1 VLEAR
6 RRPGKIIA
14 QRLGIAALAV
24 AAVLAAGVPAVRAQ
38 FNRRGRFIGGPVLAG
53 SNGINPLFQVA
64 PGLTLQQWAFNNAVA
79 ARSMRG
85 FVPFRG
91 VNPFFNPFINPALNP
106 LLNPSGNNSF
116 NLSSNRSLNVSLNS
130 SLNPF
135 LNTSLKESLNRSLNV
150 SANGSLNPFLFNR
163 LLLNPAVGTFGN
175 PYASLLSA
183 PALPAYSPLGN
194 AALTSAAALPG
205 AAAYPGTAGY
215 GGYPGYPT
223 YYDPY
228 SGYLKGGAE
237 IIQAQGQLKIL
248 LEQANLVREQAR
260 SAEIDNRKKLF
271 DEIAYERANTP
282 SWTDR
287 QEKARAL
294 SVRRS
299 RDGTAPVTEIWSG
312 KALNDILADLK
323 RLRAKGQEGPEDIE
337 LDPDTLKQINV
348 RGSGSGNIALLR
360 NGGQLTWP
368 VGLRELEPT
377 DTSKE
382 VRRLIE
388 SKAVEAVRQAENG
401 AVSAGLIRDLQT
413 NVNKLRRMLVK
424 NLGELPTNQYIEA
437 KRYLNNLDA
446 AVQALQQPGV
456 GNYFNQRWVAG
467 GRTVRDLVG
476 NMLKKGLT
484 FAPAVAGDE
493 TAYQALH
500 SALAAYDQ
508 TARQARDTKEK

>member
-1 VLEAR
+1 LAGVAR
-6 RRPGKIIA
+6 QI
-14 QRLGIAALAV
+14 GIVALAAAAL
-24 AAVLAAGVPAVRAQ
+24 LAAGVAPAGAQ

-85 FVPFRG
+85 FSPFRG
-91 VNPFFNPFINPALNP
+91 MNPFFNPFINPALNP

-135 LNTSLKESLNRSLNV
+135 QNTSLQESLNRSLNI
-150 SANGSLNPFLFNR
+150 SASGPLSPFLLSPLLFNR
-163 LLLNPAVGTFGN
+163 AAGTFGN
-175 PYASLLSA
+175 PYASLYSA

-205 AAAYPGTAGY
+205 TAAYPGTAGY
-215 GGYPGYPT
+215 GGYGGYGG

-237 IIQAQGQLKIL
+237 IINAQGQLKIQ
-248 LEQANLVREQAR
+248 LEQANVVKEQAR

-271 DEIAYERANTP
+271 DELMYERANTP
-282 SWTDR
+282 SFTDR
-287 QEKARAL
+287 QEKRMAL
-294 SVRRS
+294 NLRRS
-299 RDGTAPVTEIWSG
+299 RDGTAPLTEIWSG

-323 RLRAKGQEGPEDIE
+323 RLLAKGQQSPEDIE
-337 LDPDTLKQINV
+337 LDPDILKQINV
-348 RGSGSGNIALLR
+348 RGGGSGNIALLR

-368 VGLRELEPT
+368 VGLKELEG
-377 DTSKE
+377 SAEIRK
-382 VRRLIE
+382 LID
-388 SKAVEAVRQAENG
+388 SKAIEAVRQAENG
-401 AVSAGLIRDLQT
+401 QVSAGLIKDLQA
-413 NVNKLRRMLVK
+413 NVNKLHKKLVRSVS
-424 NLGELPTNQYIEA
+424 ELPTNQYIEA

-446 AVQALQQPGV
+446 AVLALQQPAV
-456 GNYFNQRWVAG
+456 GNYFNQKWVAG

-476 NMLKKGLT
+476 SMLKKGLT

-493 TAYQALH
+493 AAYQALH

-508 TARQARDTKEK
+508 LARRERTKTKEEE